1 MLTSPKVCFVLNL
14 FENIPVAREKLLK
27 YYVNYMIY

>member
-1 MLTSPKVCFVLNL
+1 MLTSPKVCFVLRL
-14 FENIPVAREKLLK
+14 FEIIPVAREKLLK